1 MASNDTLFNADKA
14 NMYNVLLTFPEQVR
28 HAISIGEEAP
38 SFKKKPKSDNILVLG
53 LGGSAIGGDLAR
65 SYCAATKGADH
76 LHIGVSRTYSLP
88 AYVNKKT
95 TIITSSY
102 SGDTEETL
110 SAFDEARKKT
120 ENILCISTG
129 GKLTDRANKL
139 KFPVIA
145 IPKGFQPRCA
155 LGYSFFPLLMTLM
168 KHPGVSAAARKTT
181 EKGMNEVVEL
191 LDRLSEQYAQ
201 PSSKKNLALQLATKL
216 HGTAPVVYSSAER
229 MDAVNLR
236 WRGQIQENAKNVAF
250 GHVLPEMNHNEIN
263 GWAYPKS
270 NKNNFSVVLLRDR
283 DDHPRVS
290 IRFDALKDILK
301 KQVKN
306 IHEIRGEGN
315 TLLGR
320 MFSSIY
326 LGDWVSFYLAMLNG
340 VDPTPV
346 PVIMQLK
353 ALLAAKK

>member
-1 MASNDTLFNADKA
+1 MATNDTLFNADRS

-38 SFKKKPKSDNILVLG
+38 FFAKKPTSDNYVILG

-76 LHIGVSRTYSLP
+76 LNISVSRTYGLP
-88 AYVNKKT
+88 GSVNDRT
-95 TIITSSY
+95 NVIASSY

-110 SAFDEARKKT
+110 SAFDQAQKRT
-120 ENILCISTG
+120 NNILCISTG
-129 GKLTDRANKL
+129 GKITVKARK
-139 KFPVIA
+139 KGYPVIG
-145 IPKGFQPRCA
+145 IPTGLQPRCA

-168 KHPGVSAAARKTT
+168 KHPTVSPAARKQASS
-181 EKGMNEVVEL
+181 GMKEVVEL
-191 LDRLSEQYAQ
+191 LEAQSTMYAQ
-201 PSSKKNLALQLATKL
+201 ASSKNMALSLAKKL
-216 HGTAPVVYSSAER
+216 LGTAPVVYSSAER

-236 WRGQIQENAKNVAF
+236 WRGQIQENSKNVAF

-263 GWAYPKS
+263 GWSYPSDTK
-270 NKNNFSVVLLRDR
+270 KHFSIILLRDA
-283 DDHPRVS
+283 DDHNRVS

-301 KQVKN
+301 KQVKG
-306 IHEIRGEGN
+306 IHEIRPEGK

-320 MFSSIY
+320 MFSAIY
-326 LGDWVSFYLAMLNG
+326 LGDWVSYYLAMLNG

-353 ALLAAKK
+353 ALLAQQK